1 MSDNV
6 KVPKGCK
13 QTEIGI
19 IPEDWKVKSLG
30 EVFEISAG
38 GDLDK
43 NKFSKTKTSKHKY
56 PIYSNAVENEGL
68 YGYSTDYKYPENCIT
83 VTARGTLG
91 YAIPRYK
98 KFNAIIRLLVLQ
110 PKRELNIKYV
120 AEYINNMINFSI
132 ESTGVPQLTAPQIS
146 KYKLPFPPLP
156 EQKAIAKVLSDIDNL
171 IESLDKLIEKK
182 KLIKKGAMQELLTG
196 KRRLSGFKGEWVRKK
211 LGEIFNNV
219 TTGKLDANAM
229 VPNGKYK
236 FFTCAREVYNIDN
249 YAFDTEA
256 LLISGNGAYVG
267 YIHYYKGKFN
277 AYQRTYVLYNIK
289 EQYYI
294 LFIKNLLEVLLKKRI
309 EKEVNAGN
317 TPYIRLDTL
326 TKMELNI
333 PPTLEEQKA
342 IAQILSDMDA
352 EIEALEKKKEK
363 YEQIKKG
370 AMYLLLTG
378 KVRLKDFK
386 TEEA

>member
-13 QTEIGI
+13 QTKIGI

-43 NKFSKTKTSKHKY
+43 NKFSKTKTRKHKY

-98 KFNAIIRLLVLQ
+98 KFNAIIRLLILQ

-182 KLIKKGAMQELLTG
+182 KLIKKEAMQELLTG

-236 FFTCAREVYNIDN
+236 FFTWAREVYNIDN

-277 AYQRTYVLYNIK
+277 AYQRTYVLYNTK